1 MGGQKHSERV
11 QTCTSRLVWREVE
24 GGGGGAG
31 AEGMRDGGGVQGS
44 GKFPTLPR
52 EASWPTDHSSGTAW
66 L

>member
-1 MGGQKHSERV
+1 M
-11 QTCTSRLVWREVE
+11 E
-24 GGGGGAG
+24 GGGAGAG